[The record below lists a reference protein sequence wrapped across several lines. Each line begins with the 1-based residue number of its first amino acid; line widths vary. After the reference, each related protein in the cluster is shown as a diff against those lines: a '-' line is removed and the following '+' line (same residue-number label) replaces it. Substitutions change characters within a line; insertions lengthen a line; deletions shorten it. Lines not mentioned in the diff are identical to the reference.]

1 MTAEEKITCCFTG
14 HRVLSRE
21 ELLHINPS
29 LREVVRQRI
38 EEGYSC
44 FAAGGAR
51 GFDTAAALTVL
62 EMKRIY
68 PHIRLRL
75 ILPCKNQSKGWNQ
88 REKETYQR
96 ILTQADQVDYIWE
109 EYLPGCFQA
118 RNRALVEASS
128 CCICYLRSGS
138 GGTEF
143 TVNRAKEKG
152 IPVYNLAL

>member
-21 ELLHINPS
+21 ELLHINRS
-29 LREVVRQRI
+29 LREVVKQRI

-68 PHIRLRL
+68 LLILIVFRL
-75 ILPCKNQSKGWNQ
+75 INGK
-88 REKETYQR
+88 
-96 ILTQADQVDYIWE
+96 
-109 EYLPGCFQA
+109 
-118 RNRALVEASS
+118 
-128 CCICYLRSGS
+128 CIR
-138 GGTEF
+138 
-143 TVNRAKEKG
+143 K
-152 IPVYNLAL
+152 